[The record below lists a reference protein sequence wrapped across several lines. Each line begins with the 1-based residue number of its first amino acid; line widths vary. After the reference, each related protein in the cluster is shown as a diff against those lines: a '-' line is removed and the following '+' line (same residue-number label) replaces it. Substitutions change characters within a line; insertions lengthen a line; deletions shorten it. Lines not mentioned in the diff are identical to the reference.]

1 MTHTDAGHYAAKHP
15 DSEINPA
22 IADAIEQ
29 KADEGRITCAAA
41 HTIAA
46 QQGCPPK
53 TVGINIDLLEKRI
66 AKCQMG
72 LFGHGSKKGKAVSGS
87 TAVTAELE
95 EAIREAM
102 FGGRITCKAAW
113 DLAKRLGL
121 TKMDVANA
129 CETLSVKVAKCQLG
143 AF

>member
-29 KADEGRITCAAA
+29 RADEGRITCAAA
-41 HTIAA
+41 HAIAA

-66 AKCQMG
+66 AQCQMG
-72 LFGHGSKKGKAVSGS
+72 LFGHGSKKGKAVNGS

-102 FGGRITCKAAW
+102 VDGRITCKAAW

-129 CETLSVKVAKCQLG
+129 CETLSVKVSKCQLG